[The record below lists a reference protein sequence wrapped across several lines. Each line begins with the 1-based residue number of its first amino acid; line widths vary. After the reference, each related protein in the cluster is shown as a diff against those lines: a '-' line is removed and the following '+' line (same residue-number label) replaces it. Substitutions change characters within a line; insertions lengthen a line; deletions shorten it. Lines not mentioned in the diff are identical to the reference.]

1 MSELKLTSP
10 AFKPGDWM
18 PNHASAYYENRSPEL
33 NIEGIDPR
41 GVSLVIT
48 MDDQGHPLEPG
59 YNHWVAWNIP
69 VNGET
74 ATIPEGIPQGA
85 VLDEPIHIEQ
95 GMAYGKHCYKG
106 PKPPFNWNHDYLF
119 TLYVIDIRLELSP
132 DSKRAAVLKAIEGH
146 VLQTATLTGKYQRRH
161 G

>member
-48 MDDQGHPLEPG
+48 MDDQGHQASIQLEPRLPF
-59 YNHWVAWNIP
+59 H
-69 VNGET
+69 
-74 ATIPEGIPQGA
+74 TIRNR
-85 VLDEPIHIEQ
+85 
-95 GMAYGKHCYKG
+95 
-106 PKPPFNWNHDYLF
+106 PK
-119 TLYVIDIRLELSP
+119 T
-132 DSKRAAVLKAIEGH
+132 
-146 VLQTATLTGKYQRRH
+146 
-161 G
+161 